1 MEELELFDIAP
12 KEKHGEIQNTEIE
25 YLIMAF
31 SDNKK
36 REIIK
41 MLEELCNET
50 KTEVYADY
58 IFKIVKVEYEK
69 NNS

>member
-1 MEELELFDIAP
+1 MDNLELFNIAP

-31 SDNKK
+31 SGNKK
-36 REIIK
+36 KEIIK
-41 MLEELCNET
+41 MLEKLCDKT

-58 IFKIVKVEYEK
+58 LFKLVKGEYEK